1 MEASI
6 QERTDAGGS
15 PMHCYFHHAHLF
27 ASDLDDSIRFYREML
42 GADLVFDSVVAGARN
57 VLLRLGSGH
66 INFYDQPPRD
76 SGRGSI
82 HHLGI
87 GTDDLGA
94 LVAYM
99 EEKGF
104 KFRKPITDLGN
115 LKYVMAEGPDR
126 VLLELFE
133 AESASMSAFA
143 RHIPFDTTK

>member
-1 MEASI
+1 MEPST

-15 PMHCYFHHAHLF
+15 AMHCYFHHAHLF
-27 ASDLDDSIRFYREML
+27 ASDLDGSIRFYREMF
-42 GADLVFDSVVAGARN
+42 GAELVFDSVVAGARN
-57 VLLRLGSGH
+57 VLLRLGSSH
-66 INFYDQPPRD
+66 INFYDQPFRD

-87 GTDDLGA
+87 GTDDLAA
-94 LVAYM
+94 LVAHM

-104 KFRKPITDLGN
+104 KFRKPVTDVAN

-133 AESASMSAFA
+133 TKAPNMNAFA